1 MIEQRTKAYFQK
13 KFYGQHMPVPS
24 KKAENKELFG
34 QNSELAL
41 VPWEVNQIKPLFK
54 KYDGDKKGVTRE
66 DVCSLMTELQDDLA
80 DIGKVPY
87 VNGNEYAPLFSEWSE
102 PVAWETFRDFC
113 NTWEWRMTDSDKLQK
128 TVDEY
133 FAKAYKFK
141 MQGKDEESKAM
152 TTKALRL

>member
-1 MIEQRTKAYFQK
+1 
-13 KFYGQHMPVPS
+13 MPVPS
-24 KKAENKELFG
+24 KKAENKDLFG
-34 QNSELAL
+34 KNSELAL
-41 VPWEVNQIKPLFK
+41 VPWEINQIKPLFK

-66 DVCSLMTELQDDLA
+66 DICSLMTELQDDLA

-87 VNGNEYAPLFSEWSE
+87 VANNDYAPLFSDWTE
-102 PVAWETFRDFC
+102 PVAWETFRDSC
-113 NTWEWRMTDSDKLQK
+113 NSWEWRMTDSETLQK
-128 TVDEY
+128 TVDEF